1 MLLCVLMFGPDTGPL
16 LLLPSQVMGQTGICG
31 HGLCESQ
38 MNVNKEMMT
47 WMLLLCLLCSVCV
60 DVWAGH
66 GTPAAALSTGYGP
79 ALTSCSR
86 PVCFLE
92 DFASGSASVPTNA
105 DGHLQA

>member
-1 MLLCVLMFGPDTGPL
+1 
-16 LLLPSQVMGQTGICG
+16 
-31 HGLCESQ
+31 
-38 MNVNKEMMT
+38 MNNDDLDDVS
-47 WMLLLCLLCSVCV
+47 CASGA

-92 DFASGSASVPTNA
+92 DFASGSASVQTDA
-105 DGHLQA
+105 GGHLQS